1 MRNILPCIFAVVV
14 IVVFL
19 MITELER
26 KGRIEAIDAVV
37 QQNKVVATVVQQL
50 VERTEHLLRV
60 TDADITRLNALL
72 EEVNSLK
79 SKTQSLE
86 LSQEAEVENER
97 RSE

>member
-1 MRNILPCIFAVVV
+1 MKNILSCILAVVV

-26 KGRIEAIDAVV
+26 KGRVEAIDAVV
-37 QQNKVVATVVQQL
+37 QQNKVVAAVVQQL
-50 VERTEHLLRV
+50 IERTDHLSRV
-60 TDADITRLNALL
+60 TDADIACLNALL

-86 LSQEAEVENER
+86 LSLETKRNAGE
-97 RSE
+97 